1 MTAQDIIEFGIRD
14 VILATGATWRGDGLG
29 ASHWQPIPGYDHPN
43 VFTPNDLMAGNYPSG
58 QVVIFDD
65 DHYYMGSVL
74 AELLV
79 EAGCWVAIVTPAPL
93 VSQWSSFTLEQERV
107 QKHLVD
113 LGIEIRSSHQL
124 DEIYTHSVGLTDTVS
139 GFWFQFPCDSVVLVT
154 DREPNNQLYQA
165 LKPTLEDRRLDSLRV
180 IGDAEA
186 PHIIAQAVY
195 AGHLAAREF
204 DEPKVDGTPFRRER
218 TSLD

>member
-1 MTAQDIIEFGIRD
+1 M
-14 VILATGATWRGDGLG
+14 ILATGATWRRDGLG
-29 ASHWQPIPGYDHPN
+29 ASHWHPISGYDRSN
-43 VFTPNDLMAGNYPSG
+43 VFTPDDLMTGNCPSG
-58 QVVIFDD
+58 QVVVFDD

-79 EAGCWVAIVTPAPL
+79 EVGCWVALVTPAPL
-93 VSQWSSFTLEQERV
+93 VSHWSYYTLEQERT

-113 LGIEIRSSHQL
+113 LGIEIRTGHQL
-124 DEIYTHSVGLTDTVS
+124 ESIYSHAVDLFDSVS
-139 GFWFQFPCDSVVLVT
+139 RISFQFPCDSVVLVT
-154 DREPNNQLYQA
+154 DRNPNNQLYQA
-165 LKPTLEDRRLDSLRV
+165 LKPTLEDGKLDSLRV

-204 DEPKVDGTPFRRER
+204 DENPAEGTPFRRER
-218 TSLD
+218 SA